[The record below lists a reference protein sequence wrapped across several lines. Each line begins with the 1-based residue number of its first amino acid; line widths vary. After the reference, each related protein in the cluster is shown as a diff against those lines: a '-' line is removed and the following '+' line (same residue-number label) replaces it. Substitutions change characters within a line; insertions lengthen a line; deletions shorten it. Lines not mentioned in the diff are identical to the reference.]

1 MFAKKIVP
9 IALLLGGLF
18 SLNAQA
24 MELSSPTVENGK
36 TLQNAQIF
44 NGWGCTG
51 KNESPALKW
60 SDIPDGTKSFA
71 VTMYDPD
78 APTGSGWWHWVM
90 VDIPASVNHLPENV
104 GMKGSKDLPKGAIQL
119 RNDFGYDGFG
129 GACPPEGAKPH
140 NYQITV
146 YALNVPKLD
155 IPVNASPAYAGFFIL
170 QHKIAEARLTAP
182 TNAR

>member
-1 MFAKKIVP
+1 MLNKKLMC
-9 IALLLGGLF
+9 LLSLACSLSF
-18 SLNAQA
+18 SVQA
-24 MELSSPTVENGK
+24 MELSSPNVKNGK
-36 TLQNAQIF
+36 SLQNAQIF
-44 NGWGCTG
+44 NSWGCTG

-60 SDIPDGTKSFA
+60 TNVPKGTKSFA

-90 VDIPASVNHLPENV
+90 IDIPADVNSLPENA
-104 GMKGSKDLPKGAIQL
+104 GRKDSQDLPKGAIQL

-129 GACPPEGAKPH
+129 GACPPAGAKPH

-146 YALNVPKLD
+146 YALKVPKLD
-155 IPVNASPAYAGFFIL
+155 IPANASPAYAGYYIL
-170 QHKIAEARLTAP
+170 ANKLGKARIVAP

>member
-1 MFAKKIVP
+1 MFVKKIAP
-9 IALLLGGLF
+9 IALLVAGLF

-51 KNESPALKW
+51 NNESPALKW

-71 VTMYDPD
+71 VTVYDPD

-90 VDIPASVNHLPENV
+90 VDIPASVHHLPENV

-155 IPVNASPAYAGFFIL
+155 IPANASPAYAGFFIL
-170 QHKIAEARLTAP
+170 QHKIGEARLTAP